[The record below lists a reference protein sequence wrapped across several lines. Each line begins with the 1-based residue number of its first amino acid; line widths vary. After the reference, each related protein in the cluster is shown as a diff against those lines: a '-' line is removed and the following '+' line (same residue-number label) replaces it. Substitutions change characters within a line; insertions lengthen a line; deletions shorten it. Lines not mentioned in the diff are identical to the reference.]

1 MIKNDFDYSSPEN
14 QLESRSAMSG
24 TLRGGLIQLPR
35 DAWAD
40 DPRFRGEP
48 EFWLQIHKALLE
60 ASAELPVLCE
70 QLMAAIEDKSDDISA
85 RLDRVRSLAL
95 QLTHHAHGHHHIE
108 DHHFFPVFARAVP
121 SLGTHLELLDGDHRI
136 LSDVL
141 DDMETGAA
149 ALPSALVGQSA
160 DTSAKLDDLIL
171 APTERLSQ
179 TARKVD
185 LLFGRHIG
193 DEEEICI
200 PVMLLK

>member
-1 MIKNDFDYSSPEN
+1 MTNHDFDYTAPQN
-14 QLESRSAMSG
+14 QLVTRSAMSDI
-24 TLRGGLIQLPR
+24 LRGGLIQLPR
-35 DAWAD
+35 DAWAT
-40 DPRFRGEP
+40 DPRFSGEA
-48 EFWLQIHKALLE
+48 EFWLQIYRALLE

-70 QLMAAIEDKSDDISA
+70 QLMTAIADKSDDISA
-85 RLDRVRSLAL
+85 RLARVRALAM

-121 SLGTHLELLDGDHRI
+121 SLGAHLELLDGDHRI

-141 DDMETGAA
+141 DDMETEAA

-171 APTERLSQ
+171 APTEQLLQ
-179 TARKVD
+179 TAGSFD
-185 LLFGRHIG
+185 LLFRRHIG